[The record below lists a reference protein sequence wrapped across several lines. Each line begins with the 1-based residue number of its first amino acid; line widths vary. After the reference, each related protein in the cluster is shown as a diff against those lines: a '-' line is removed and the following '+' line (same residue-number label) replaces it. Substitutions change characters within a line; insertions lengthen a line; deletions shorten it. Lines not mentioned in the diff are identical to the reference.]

1 MNIAL
6 VVSRFNGDI
15 TSRMLAV
22 ARKKA
27 SDMGLGVAR
36 VCTVP
41 GAYDMPV
48 VVDALL
54 RRSDIDAVVAIGAII
69 RGQTKHDEAIAHA
82 AFASLQSIAVR
93 RGKPVALGISGP
105 GMHERHAYARIRP
118 VAEGA
123 VEAAAATAGELE
135 RIG

>member
-22 ARKKA
+22 AREKA
-27 SDMGLGVAR
+27 AAMGLSVER

-54 RRSDIDAVVAIGAII
+54 ARADIDAVVTLGAII
-69 RGQTKHDEAIAHA
+69 RGQTRHDEAIAHA
-82 AFASLQSIAVR
+82 AFSALSDISVR

-118 VAEGA
+118 VAERA

-135 RIG
+135 GIK

>member
-1 MNIAL
+1 MNLAF

-22 ARKKA
+22 AREKA
-27 SDMGLGVAR
+27 SAMGLVVAR
-36 VCTVP
+36 VSTVP

-48 VVDALL
+48 VADALL
-54 RRSDIDAVVAIGAII
+54 RRGDIDAVVAIGAIV

-82 AFASLQSIAVR
+82 AFSALEGVAVR

-118 VAEGA
+118 VAERA
-123 VEAAAATAGELE
+123 VEAAAATADELE

>member
-22 ARKKA
+22 AREKA
-27 SDMGLGVAR
+27 ASMGLSVER

-54 RRSDIDAVVAIGAII
+54 ARADIDAVVTLGAII
-69 RGQTKHDEAIAHA
+69 RGQTRHDEAIAHA
-82 AFASLQSIAVR
+82 AFSALSDISVR

-118 VAEGA
+118 VAERA

-135 RIG
+135 GIR

>member
-1 MNIAL
+1 MNLAF
-6 VVSRFNGDI
+6 VVARFNGDI

-22 ARKKA
+22 AREKA
-27 SDMGLGVAR
+27 SAMGLGVAR

-48 VVDALL
+48 VADALL
-54 RRSDIDAVVAIGAII
+54 RRGDVDAVVAIGAIV

-82 AFASLQSIAVR
+82 AFSALEGVAVR

-118 VAEGA
+118 VAERA